1 MKISEHFSLAEFTK
15 SQTAI
20 RKGIDNTPSDV
31 HINNLTLVAEN
42 ILEPIRKN
50 FDRPVVITS
59 GYRSVSLC
67 AAIGSSKFSQHAL
80 GQAVDFEI
88 PGVDNYITAAY
99 IYENLPFDQLIL
111 EFYEAGEPSSGWVHC
126 SYTTVNSRRTALIY
140 DGKEYRDFTE
150 ATILT
155 A

>member
-1 MKISEHFSLAEFTK
+1 MKISENFALSEFTK

-20 RKGIDNTPSDV
+20 RLNIDNKPGDV
-31 HINNLTLVAEN
+31 HIANLILVANN
-42 ILEPIRKN
+42 ILEPVRKH
-50 FDRPVVITS
+50 FDQPVIITS
-59 GYRSVSLC
+59 GFRSVPLC

-80 GQAVDFEI
+80 GQAVDFEVI
-88 PGVDNYITAAY
+88 GVDNFDVANFIF
-99 IYENLPFDQLIL
+99 ENLPFDQLIL
-111 EFYEAGEPSSGWVHC
+111 EYYEAGVPNSGWVHC

-150 ATILT
+150 ASIT

>member
-20 RKGIDNTPSDV
+20 RKNIDNTPSDV
-31 HINNLTLVAEN
+31 HIANLILVAEN
-42 ILEPIRKN
+42 ILEPVRKH
-50 FDRPVVITS
+50 FDRPVIITS
-59 GYRSVSLC
+59 GYRSVPLC

-80 GQAVDFEI
+80 GQAVDFEVV
-88 PGVDNYITAAY
+88 GVDNYETANY
-99 IYENLPFDQLIL
+99 IFDNLPFDQLIL
-111 EFYEAGEPSSGWVHC
+111 EYYEPGIPSSGWVHC
-126 SYTTVNSRRTALIY
+126 SYTTVNSRRTGLFY

-150 ATILT
+150 ASIMS

>member
-1 MKISEHFSLAEFTK
+1 M
-15 SQTAI
+15 
-20 RKGIDNTPSDV
+20 

-42 ILEPIRKN
+42 ILEPVRKN
-50 FDRPVVITS
+50 FDRPVVVTS
-59 GYRSVSLC
+59 GYRSVPLC

-111 EFYEAGEPSSGWVHC
+111 EYYEAGEPSSGWVHC

-150 ATILT
+150 ATIMS

>member
-42 ILEPIRKN
+42 ILEPVRKH
-50 FDRPVVITS
+50 FDRPVIVTS
-59 GYRSVSLC
+59 GYRSVPLC

-88 PGVDNYITAAY
+88 PGVDNYTTAAY

-111 EFYEAGEPSSGWVHC
+111 EYYEAGEPSSGWVHC
-126 SYTTVNSRRTALIY
+126 SYTTINSRRTALIY

-150 ATILT
+150 ATIMS

>member
-1 MKISEHFSLAEFTK
+1 MKVSEHFSLIEFTK

-20 RKGIDNTPSDV
+20 RKNIDNTPSDV

-42 ILEPIRKN
+42 ILEPVRKH
-50 FDRPVVITS
+50 FDRPVIITS
-59 GYRSVSLC
+59 GYRSLPLC

-80 GQAVDFEI
+80 GQAVDFEVVGI
-88 PGVDNYITAAY
+88 DNYETANY
-99 IYENLPFDQLIL
+99 IFDNLPFDQLIL
-111 EFYEAGEPSSGWVHC
+111 EFYEPGIPDSGWIHC
-126 SYTTVNSRRTALIY
+126 SYTTVNSRRTGLFY

-150 ATILT
+150 ASIMS